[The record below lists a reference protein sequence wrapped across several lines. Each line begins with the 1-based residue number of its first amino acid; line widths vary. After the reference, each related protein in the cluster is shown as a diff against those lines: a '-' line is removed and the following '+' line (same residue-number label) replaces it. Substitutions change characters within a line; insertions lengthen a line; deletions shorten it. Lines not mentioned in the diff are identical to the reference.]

1 MNRWVTTII
10 ESNAADSVKKAKA
23 DVCDIAKGMDYQ
35 PLYIYRYID
44 ENEDD
49 YALTSRIDGITAG
62 VANQD
67 MVVYQYP
74 SYNGAHFDR
83 MFLQRMKQRGIYTIL
98 FIHDAEMLRGKVD
111 FDEAALFNEA
121 TLLIVH
127 SQAMQTALVER
138 GVTRKM
144 VQKPF
149 FDYRHK
155 EVSVSHERP
164 EKRVVFAGNLAKT
177 LFLQQWP
184 NRTEILV
191 YGEKNDRPFG
201 ANVHYCGVF
210 EQEELIRKME
220 KNGFGLAWDDKLPAG
235 GDYQQYTK
243 YNAPHKISLYLSL
256 GIPVIVWQQAAIAEM
271 VQKLG
276 LGIIIAGIEEIDHK
290 LGELTDE
297 EMLRMKN
304 NVLSFSCLLRSGIF
318 TRTALVDSEVKILLN
333 KGANQE

>member
-1 MNRWVTTII
+1 
-10 ESNAADSVKKAKA
+10 
-23 DVCDIAKGMDYQ
+23 
-35 PLYIYRYID
+35 
-44 ENEDD
+44 
-49 YALTSRIDGITAG
+49 
-62 VANQD
+62 

-138 GVTRKM
+138 GVIRKM

-220 KNGFGLAWDDKLPAG
+220 KNGFGLAWDDKLPAS

-276 LGIIIAGIEEIDHK
+276 LGIVIAGIEEIDHK